1 MSVLI
6 SYVDQFPMEKL
17 LLSVQNIPLAILVV
31 GLVEFILFQIVM
43 NWFERVCKHFSI
55 SFSCVQYQTGKLS
68 DNFRERVG
76 TVKVH
81 ESELT
86 KRNPLLSEQVDDGSL
101 CREDMEM
108 VMGRLGF
115 ICHPRED
122 KMLQDRPGIQYFASM
137 FEDNEPSLDEVKEAF
152 DVFDLNRDGFIDAME
167 LQRVLRVLGLS
178 DGSQIEN
185 CKQMI
190 REFDENRDGR
200 IDFREFVKLME
211 NSFC

>member
-6 SYVDQFPMEKL
+6 SYVDQYFPMDKL
-17 LLSVQNIPLAILVV
+17 FSVQNIPLAILVV
-31 GLVEFILFQIVM
+31 CLVEFIFFQIDL
-43 NWFERVCKHFSI
+43 NCFQRVCKHFSRL
-55 SFSCVQYQTGKLS
+55 FSSIQYQTVKLS
-68 DNFRERVG
+68 DIFTEK
-76 TVKVH
+76 VKLDDF
-81 ESELT
+81 EFT
-86 KRNPLLSEQVDDGSL
+86 KRNPLLSQQVDDGSL

-115 ICHPRED
+115 FCHPRQD
-122 KMLQDRPGIQYFASM
+122 KMLQQRLGIQHFSSM
-137 FEDNEPSLDEVKEAF
+137 FQDNEPSLDEVKEAF

-167 LQRVLRVLGLS
+167 LQRVLCVLGLS
-178 DGSQIEN
+178 HQSQIEN

-200 IDFREFVKLME
+200 IDFREFLKLME

>member
-6 SYVDQFPMEKL
+6 SYQDQFPMEKL

-31 GLVEFILFQIVM
+31 GLVEFIFFQIDI
-43 NWFERVCKHFSI
+43 NWFKRVCKHFSR
-55 SFSCVQYQTGKLS
+55 SFSSIQYQTVKLS
-68 DNFRERVG
+68 DILRERIGVDDF
-76 TVKVH
+76 
-81 ESELT
+81 ELT
-86 KRNPLLSEQVDDGSL
+86 RRDPLLSEQVDDGSL

-108 VMGRLGF
+108 VMGRLGLF
-115 ICHPRED
+115 SHSRQD
-122 KMLQDRPGIQYFASM
+122 KMLQERVSMEYFCSM
-137 FEDNEPSLDEVKEAF
+137 FEENEPSLDEVKEAF

-167 LQRVLRVLGLS
+167 LRRVFCVLGLS

-185 CKQMI
+185 CKQMM